1 MNIIWHGQSFFEIST
16 KDIKNE
22 ELKIAID
29 PFDKSIG
36 LKLPKVEAQI
46 LLITHNHSD
55 HSNKKAISGSPFLI
69 ESPGEYETK
78 GVYIK
83 GVQGFHDDSQ
93 GKEKGKVVFYIIEV
107 ENIRICHLSDIG
119 QKELTSEQIEQIGNI
134 DILMIPVGGVYTL
147 DAKQAANIIS
157 QIEPKIVIPM
167 HYQVPNLNLKLN
179 SLEQFLKEI
188 GSSNAEPQKKFKV
201 KMSDIPKETMQTVV
215 FEIY

>member
-1 MNIIWHGQSFFEIST
+1 MNIIWHGQSFFEINT
-16 KDIKNE
+16 KDTKNE

-36 LKLPKVEAQI
+36 LKIPKVEAQI

-55 HSNKKAISGSPFLI
+55 HSNKKAINGNPFLI

-78 GVYIK
+78 GVYVK

-107 ENIRICHLSDIG
+107 ENIKICHLSDIG
-119 QKELTSEQIEQIGNI
+119 QKELTSEQIDQIGNI

-179 SLEQFLKEI
+179 SLDQFLKEI
-188 GSSNAEPQKKFKV
+188 GSPNAEPQKKFKI
-201 KMSDIPKETMQTVV
+201 KISDIPKETMQTVV

>member
-1 MNIIWHGQSFFEIST
+1 MNIIWHGQSFFEINT
-16 KDIKNE
+16 KDTKNE

-46 LLITHNHSD
+46 LLITHNHLD
-55 HSNKKAISGSPFLI
+55 HSNKKAINGSPFLI
-69 ESPGEYETK
+69 ETPGEYETK

-167 HYQVPNLNLKLN
+167 HYQVPNLNLKLD
-179 SLEQFLKEI
+179 SLDQFLKEI
-188 GSSNAEPQKKFKV
+188 GSPNAEPQKKFKIKV
-201 KMSDIPKETMQTVV
+201 SDIPKETMQTVV
-215 FEIY
+215 FEIC

>member
-16 KDIKNE
+16 KDTKNE

-36 LKLPKVEAQI
+36 LKIPKVEAQI

-55 HSNKKAISGSPFLI
+55 HSNKKAINGNPFLI

-78 GVYIK
+78 GVYVK

-201 KMSDIPKETMQTVV
+201 KMSDIPKETMQTIV